1 MTLTKEDYRIDIDK
15 GIDQIKSNDNII
27 SDNMN
32 IEDGNNYIKINR
44 DLNKYKIY
52 KGLLRN

>member
-15 GIDQIKSNDNII
+15 GIDPIKSNDNII